1 MVDRTVYA
9 NEAAT
14 PKLNLRQI
22 CGRQGL
28 DTGLCRLSAD
38 KGLLAVEMFA
48 MLGQDL
54 SSAKET
60 LRKLWEA
67 DMSPLGADA
76 ASQELSVMSLAA
88 VWQAAQALQTQYASR
103 RARMEEDPNKI
114 PELSQEDHAEFRDRF
129 VRVHPDVILIEGATQ
144 EVRRA
149 PVAGLPHPRHS
160 SFLRASRDQD
170 AGRCDRREV
179 RAFPECGGSPFD
191 IAGRSTRAGD

>member
-22 CGRQGL
+22 FGRQGL
-28 DTGLCRLSAD
+28 DTALCRLSAD
-38 KGLLAVEMFA
+38 KGLLTVEMFA

-76 ASQELSVMSLAA
+76 ASQELAVMSLAA
-88 VWQAAQALQTQYASR
+88 V
-103 RARMEEDPNKI
+103 
-114 PELSQEDHAEFRDRF
+114 
-129 VRVHPDVILIEGATQ
+129 
-144 EVRRA
+144 
-149 PVAGLPHPRHS
+149 
-160 SFLRASRDQD
+160 
-170 AGRCDRREV
+170 
-179 RAFPECGGSPFD
+179 
-191 IAGRSTRAGD
+191 

>member
-1 MVDRTVYA
+1 MPDKEIGLQANWKNPSQLVLKYARSRKEISIEMVKRLTKRIASDWKSPP
-9 NEAAT
+9 E
-14 PKLNLRQI
+14 
-22 CGRQGL
+22 
-28 DTGLCRLSAD
+28 LCRLSAD
-38 KGLLAVEMFA
+38 KGLLTVEMFA

-88 VWQAAQALQTQYASR
+88 VWQAAQASR

-129 VRVHPDVILIEGATQ
+129 VRVHPDVILIDAKE
-144 EVRRA
+144 
-149 PVAGLPHPRHS
+149 PHKKFVEH
-160 SFLRASRDQD
+160 LSRDFLIHGTRS
-170 AGRCDRREV
+170 GR
-179 RAFPECGGSPFD
+179 GL
-191 IAGRSTRAGD
+191 T

>member
-22 CGRQGL
+22 FGRQGL

-38 KGLLAVEMFA
+38 KGLLTVEMFA

-129 VRVHPDVILIEGATQ
+129 VRVHPDVILIDAKEPHKKFVEQ
-144 EVRRA
+144 RRSGR
-149 PVAGLPHPRHS
+149 GL
-160 SFLRASRDQD
+160 
-170 AGRCDRREV
+170 
-179 RAFPECGGSPFD
+179 
-191 IAGRSTRAGD
+191 T

>member
-9 NEAAT
+9 SEAAT

-22 CGRQGL
+22 FGRQGL
-28 DTGLCRLSAD
+28 DTALCRLSAD
-38 KGLLAVEMFA
+38 KGLLTVEMFA

-76 ASQELSVMSLAA
+76 ASQELAVMSLAA

-103 RARMEEDPNKI
+103 RARMEEDPNK
-114 PELSQEDHAEFRDRF
+114 P
-129 VRVHPDVILIEGATQ
+129 GA
-144 EVRRA
+144 
-149 PVAGLPHPRHS
+149 LP
-160 SFLRASRDQD
+160 
-170 AGRCDRREV
+170 
-179 RAFPECGGSPFD
+179 GGSC
-191 IAGRSTRAGD
+191 

>member
-22 CGRQGL
+22 FGRQGL

-38 KGLLAVEMFA
+38 KGLLTVEMFA

-88 VWQAAQALQTQYASR
+88 V
-103 RARMEEDPNKI
+103 
-114 PELSQEDHAEFRDRF
+114 
-129 VRVHPDVILIEGATQ
+129 
-144 EVRRA
+144 
-149 PVAGLPHPRHS
+149 
-160 SFLRASRDQD
+160 
-170 AGRCDRREV
+170 
-179 RAFPECGGSPFD
+179 
-191 IAGRSTRAGD
+191 

>member
-22 CGRQGL
+22 FGRQGL

-38 KGLLAVEMFA
+38 KGLLTVEMFA

-76 ASQELSVMSLAA
+76 ASQELSVMSLACG
-88 VWQAAQALQTQYASR
+88 LASGSSSADPVR
-103 RARMEEDPNKI
+103 LSAR
-114 PELSQEDHAEFRDRF
+114 
-129 VRVHPDVILIEGATQ
+129 
-144 EVRRA
+144 
-149 PVAGLPHPRHS
+149 
-160 SFLRASRDQD
+160 
-170 AGRCDRREV
+170 
-179 RAFPECGGSPFD
+179 
-191 IAGRSTRAGD
+191 